1 MKFKKLQNI
10 LKHIKIILFKVAI
23 MIWPIIKY
31 IGVFMKEKWLIS
43 FNNKIINEKL
53 LNYNEIF

>member
-23 MIWPIIKY
+23 MIWLIIKY

-43 FNNKIINEKL
+43 FNNKIIYEKL